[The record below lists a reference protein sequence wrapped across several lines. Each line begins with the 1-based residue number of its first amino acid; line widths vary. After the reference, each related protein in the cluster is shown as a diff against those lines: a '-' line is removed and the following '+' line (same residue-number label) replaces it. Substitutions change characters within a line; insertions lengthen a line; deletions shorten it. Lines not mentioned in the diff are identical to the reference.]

1 MARIEET
8 ARELV
13 SAEALQDTVAYLCG
27 LGEKVA
33 GSAEERRACD
43 FLVGRL
49 RAYGYAPIVHEFDSY
64 ISYPRGASLVVS
76 AAGARFDV
84 AAVGVAFGLSTPAG
98 GFTEEVV
105 LVGSGSDADYVGRD
119 VRGKIALVTR
129 LPSPANA
136 LAAARHGARGMI
148 CMSAGRQRHKM
159 IITPVWGTPE
169 FDQAAGIPRVH
180 AVSIAKDD
188 GDRMVGALKE
198 GPVRAT
204 ILADTFEGWRTV
216 RLPTAELKGRERE
229 FALVGAH
236 YCSWFDGATDNVSGD
251 ACVLELARVLK
262 EFDGRLRYGIRFAWW
277 PGHSHGRYSGSTWY
291 ADTHWQELRDN
302 AIVYFNIDSPGVK
315 GATVYV
321 PRHQMAEVAAFNEA
335 MTTEVTGWSTMTGA
349 NAQLA
354 LGRRRDKYVSPT
366 RPSRAADQS
375 FWGIG
380 VSSMS
385 VYSMLTPDDA
395 NRDAN
400 VGGSGGAW
408 WWHSEHETIDK
419 CDAQILVQDTR
430 LYASILLRLATASVL
445 PFKVSAIAEDF
456 LDSLREYVEE
466 AGSFLPL
473 GQLVAEVEALLT
485 RLQGVEAAC
494 ASLTDERATAAVN
507 RMFLRL
513 ARTLNP
519 VLYQA
524 CSPFEHDPALASHA
538 LPSLAPAL
546 RLKAMDPGSD
556 AFKFA
561 VTGLRR
567 RINRVRHHVGEA
579 MREIDVA
586 TGSLPCLPASAGLG
600 AGRAAPARR

>member
-1 MARIEET
+1 MAQLDAK

-13 SAEALQDTVAYLCG
+13 ASEELARTVTYLCG

-33 GSAEERRACD
+33 GSEEERKACD
-43 FLVGRL
+43 YLVNRL
-49 RAYGYAPIVHEFDSY
+49 KTYGYQPTVHEFESY
-64 ISYPRGASLVVS
+64 ISYPRSASLVVLV
-76 AAGARFDV
+76 AGKRIDIP
-84 AAVGVAFGLSTPAG
+84 AVGVAFGQSTAKDG
-98 GFTEEVV
+98 ITEEVV
-105 LVGSGSDADYVGRD
+105 LVGSGGDAEYIGKD
-119 VRGKIALVTR
+119 VRGKVVLVTK

-136 LAAARHGARGMI
+136 LSAAKAGARGMI
-148 CMSAGRQRHKM
+148 CMSAGKQRHKM

-169 FDQAAGIPRVH
+169 FQQVDRIPRLAV
-180 AVSIAKDD
+180 VSIAKSD
-188 GDRMVGALKE
+188 GDRIIAALHE
-198 GPVRAT
+198 GRVRAT
-204 ILADTFEGWRTV
+204 LMTDTFEGWRKV
-216 RLPTAELKGRERE
+216 RLPTAELKGREPE
-229 FALVGAH
+229 FSLVGAH
-236 YCSWFDGATDNVSGD
+236 YCSWFDGSTDNVSGD

-262 EFDGRLRYGIRFAWW
+262 AFEGKLRYGIRFAWW

-291 ADTHWQELRDN
+291 ADTHWHELRDN

-335 MTTEVTGWSTMTGA
+335 MTTEVTGWTTITSA

-354 LGRRRDKYVSPT
+354 LGKRADKYVSPT

-419 CDAQILVQDTR
+419 FDAGILVQDTR
-430 LYASILLRLATASVL
+430 LYASILLTLATASLL
-445 PFKVSAIAEDF
+445 PLKVAAIAEDF
-456 LDSLREYVEE
+456 QDSLKEYAEE
-466 AGSFLPL
+466 AGDFLPFDEL
-473 GQLVAEVEALLT
+473 IADVDELKA
-485 RLQGVEAAC
+485 RLQQLQAKC
-494 ASLTDERATAAVN
+494 TRQQDERSTAAAN
-507 RMFLRL
+507 RLFLRL

-519 VLYQA
+519 VLYQV
-524 CSPFEHDPALASHA
+524 CSPFEHDPALGSRA

-546 RLKAMDPGSD
+546 RLKAMHPESD
-556 AFKFA
+556 AFKFN
-561 VTGLRR
+561 VVGLRR
-567 RINRVRHHVGEA
+567 RVNRIRHQIREA
-579 MREIDVA
+579 MREVDLFEKPEF
-586 TGSLPCLPASAGLG
+586 SRQS
-600 AGRAAPARR
+600 